1 MIHEKNQK
9 IRKMNDQVLNILK
22 EYNQDLCERVKERRF
37 YQHNKEWIESMEDYE
52 KNFMGNM
59 DEMGMQANQQYMS
72 PTMHQQ

>member
-1 MIHEKNQK
+1 
-9 IRKMNDQVLNILK
+9 MNDQVLNILK